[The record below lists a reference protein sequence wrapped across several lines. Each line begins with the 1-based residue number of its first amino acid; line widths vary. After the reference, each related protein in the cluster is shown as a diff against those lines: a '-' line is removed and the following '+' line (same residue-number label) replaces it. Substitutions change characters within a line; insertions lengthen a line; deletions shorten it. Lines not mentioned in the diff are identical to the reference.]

1 MAKGFV
7 KGVKNE
13 LKKVVWPTKE
23 QLIKTTG
30 MVILL
35 VVAFSVIIQFIL
47 SYFLLKIHFKVKEN
61 IFIKMVRNILGIF

>member
-7 KGVKNE
+7 KGVKSE

-23 QLIKTTG
+23 QLIKSTT

-35 VVAFSVIIQFIL
+35 VVVFSVIILGVDMLLELGDTYLWNFIQQ
-47 SYFLLKIHFKVKEN
+47 KV
-61 IFIKMVRNILGIF
+61 G

>member
-7 KGVKNE
+7 KGVKSE

-23 QLIKTTG
+23 QLIKNTT

-35 VVAFSVIIQFIL
+35 VVVFSVIILGLDMIFE
-47 SYFLLKIHFKVKEN
+47 FLDNNIWNLIKNKI
-61 IFIKMVRNILGIF
+61 G

>member
-7 KGVKNE
+7 KGVKSE

-23 QLIKTTG
+23 QLIKSTT

-35 VVAFSVIIQFIL
+35 VVVFSVIILGFDMLLEFGDTYLWNFIQQ
-47 SYFLLKIHFKVKEN
+47 KV
-61 IFIKMVRNILGIF
+61 G

>member
-1 MAKGFV
+1 MAKVFL

-30 MVILL
+30 MVIFL
-35 VVAFSVIIQFIL
+35 VVAFSII
-47 SYFLLKIHFKVKEN
+47 
-61 IFIKMVRNILGIF
+61 ILGFDMLLEFADTHIWSFIQTKIG

>member
-7 KGVKNE
+7 KGVKSE

-23 QLIKTTG
+23 QLIKSTT

-35 VVAFSVIIQFIL
+35 VVVFAVIILGLDMLLEYGDTKLWNFIQTKIG
-47 SYFLLKIHFKVKEN
+47 LLI
-61 IFIKMVRNILGIF
+61 

>member
-1 MAKGFV
+1 MAKGFI

-13 LKKVVWPTKE
+13 LKKVVWPSKE

-35 VVAFSVIIQFIL
+35 VIAFSVIILGFDMLLEFADTHIWSFIQT
-47 SYFLLKIHFKVKEN
+47 KIA
-61 IFIKMVRNILGIF
+61 